1 MYTTINNGQRVYIP
15 TKEEDEL
22 LTAAAM
28 SDENNPPLSDEQFA
42 QMRPACEVLPPA
54 LFAGLVKAS
63 KAGRPLANGIPK
75 KPVTIRID
83 EDLIEQLKASGKGW
97 QTRLNAHI
105 RDWLGSEHKT
115 V

>member
-1 MYTTINNGQRVYIP
+1 MYTTINNGKQVYMP
-15 TKEEDEL
+15 TEEEGAM
-22 LTAAAM
+22 LTAAALND
-28 SDENNPPLSDEQFA
+28 SDNPPLTDEQLA

-54 LFAGLVKAS
+54 LFASLVKAS
-63 KAGRPLANGIPK
+63 KAGRPLANGVPK

-83 EDLIEQLKASGKGW
+83 EDLIEQLRASGKGW